1 MNRLNTPFKFVRNVE
16 VIQQRLIPLLFF
28 CLHVVN
34 ITWVSGL
41 TSTNTLRT

>member
-28 CLHVVN
+28 AS
-34 ITWVSGL
+34 TW
-41 TSTNTLRT
+41 